1 MKNYEIVSIENNEYD
16 VIIYSESRIAPFESI
31 KNIEDDLKKM
41 NLKNKKILFDM
52 ILCRGNNL
60 DRFIKCDFDGS
71 SLLKDTMEV
80 VRLSKKDILRK
91 ISIEYLSKEKDKVEN
106 SILTSVQKR
115 MIIKG
120 ISI

>member
-1 MKNYEIVSIENNEYD
+1 
-16 VIIYSESRIAPFESI
+16 
-31 KNIEDDLKKM
+31 
-41 NLKNKKILFDM
+41 
-52 ILCRGNNL
+52 
-60 DRFIKCDFDGS
+60 
-71 SLLKDTMEV
+71 MEV